1 MEETEYKAVRFAQD
15 FYNDIT
21 ADEINDIY
29 AFQKKVKKVALLD
42 MMFDVIQFIVI
53 AVIALPIVII
63 SVKQNIA
70 SILSDS
76 VSELLCY
83 IILYLACAIASI
95 TAAVKTIRKWK
106 HFYFAK
112 GTIIDLENEFY
123 EADKAH
129 PDGYWRH
136 TITLAVSETECL
148 KNIFYFDNKKWR
160 KENYIGESAVAVY
173 FPDVH
178 LMYAMINGEDAE
190 NFDKF
195 SNEMFKKK
203 NKAVKN

>member
-1 MEETEYKAVRFAQD
+1 MEKTEYKAVRFAQD

-42 MMFDVIQFIVI
+42 MMFDIIQFIVV
-53 AVIALPIVII
+53 AAIALPIIII
-63 SVKQNIA
+63 SVKQSTA
-70 SILSDS
+70 FILSES
-76 VSELLCY
+76 FFEMLCY
-83 IILYLACAIASI
+83 IILYLAGAIASI
-95 TAAVKTIRKWK
+95 AAVVKTIRKWK

-112 GTIIDLENEFY
+112 GTIIDLESEFY
-123 EADKAH
+123 EADKTH

-148 KNIFYFDNKKWR
+148 KNIFYFDDKKW
-160 KENYIGESAVAVY
+160 KKDNYIGESAVAVY

-178 LMYAMINGEDAE
+178 LMYAMMNGEDAE
-190 NFDKF
+190 NFDRF

-203 NKAVKN
+203 NKAVKD